1 MTLEEQLF
9 WMELEHRKKKAESF
23 DTSKVNLQA
32 TGEELRIILEDMF
45 AYPIDNSWEHI
56 KFCMDYNNWT
66 LKEIIQAREKMNLL
80 QGNPLQIVSCSKEI
94 LKRY

>member
-1 MTLEEQLF
+1 MFTQIRLLE
-9 WMELEHRKKKAESF
+9 KKAREF
-23 DTSKVNLQA
+23 DVTRVNLQA
-32 TGEELRIILEDMF
+32 TGNKLIIILEDMF
-45 AYPIDNSWEHI
+45 AYPINYDSWEHI

-94 LKRY
+94 LK